1 MAPARPSFWNS
12 VCSRIIYGFASR
24 EHCVKVLK
32 DQADGTFLLRFSES
46 FLSGN
51 YINSKG
57 GLVVVIQKDGK
68 WDLTSSAHSPS
79 PPPPHLP
86 THLLWCWDEGW
97 GSAHIEFIVF
107 ICLCVCV
114 SEFCSDGIF
123 WTAWPFVTK
132 LGMLVHQYEPEG
144 TVACYLQGQGHSKG
158 SCNQNVTASAIY
170 FMYFCWTADPVC
182 F

>member
-57 GLVVVIQKDGK
+57 GLVVVIQKDGEIS
-68 WDLTSSAHSPS
+68 LPLPTPPFPS
-79 PPPPHLP
+79 PTSPHICYDVEMRGRAVRILN
-86 THLLWCWDEGW
+86 LLCL
-97 GSAHIEFIVF
+97 SA
-107 ICLCVCV
+107 CVCV
-114 SEFCSDGIF
+114 CLNFFQMVSSELLD
-123 WTAWPFVTK
+123 
-132 LGMLVHQYEPEG
+132 LL
-144 TVACYLQGQGHSKG
+144 
-158 SCNQNVTASAIY
+158 
-170 FMYFCWTADPVC
+170 
-182 F
+182 